1 MYSNYQIDMAKE
13 FRQRDIKAAKDH
25 RLAREA
31 RAERTSDSSG
41 IGAAAGAAI
50 AATARLFHIT
60 RAHPHKA

>member
-13 FRQRDIKAAKDH
+13 FRQRDIQAAQDH

-31 RAERTSDSSG
+31 RAARQYDSSG
-41 IGAAAGAAI
+41 IGAAAAA
-50 AATARLFHIT
+50 ALLKTARLFHVS